1 MTRPNQERSG
11 GMEGQ
16 ARLWAV
22 AGTSVVREH
31 EPMSL
36 HTTFQVGGPADFF
49 IEPESPAVLAEML
62 DVCREEEI
70 PFVILGRGSNVLVGD
85 GGYRGVIFHIGD
97 AMSRIRREGCE
108 IIAEAGVTLSA
119 LARFARLNSLSGLEF
134 AGGIPGSLGGALFMN
149 AGAYGGEMRDV
160 VREALILTES
170 GEARWIPAEELA
182 LGYRTSR
189 IQTEG
194 LIALAARMELV
205 PGDPEEIQERMADF
219 ARRRRSKQPLEY
231 PSAGSTFERPP
242 GYFAGKLIEDA
253 GLAGYAVG
261 GACVSEKHC
270 GFVINRDR
278 ATAADI
284 LAVCRDVAA
293 EVERQTG
300 VALEMEVRC
309 LGEF

>member
-1 MTRPNQERSG
+1 MMRANRECSG
-11 GMEGQ
+11 GTESL
-16 ARLWAV
+16 ARLRAA
-22 AGTSVVREH
+22 AGDSVVREH

-36 HTTFQVGGPADFF
+36 HTTFQVGGPADLF

-62 DVCREEEI
+62 DICREEGI
-70 PFVILGRGSNVLVGD
+70 PYVVLGRGSNVLFGD

-97 AMSRIRREGCE
+97 ALSRIRRDGCG
-108 IIAEAGVTLSA
+108 IIAEAGITLSA
-119 LARFARLNSLSGLEF
+119 LARFARQEGLSGLEF

-160 VREALILTES
+160 VREALILTET
-170 GEARWIPAEELA
+170 GEPCWIPAEELA

-219 ARRRRSKQPLEY
+219 AKRRRSKQPLEY
-231 PSAGSTFERPP
+231 PSAGSTFKRPP

-270 GFVINRDR
+270 GFVINRDH
-278 ATAADI
+278 ATAAEI

-300 VALEMEVRC
+300 VVLELEVRC

>member
-1 MTRPNQERSG
+1 MTRAIRECSG
-11 GMEGQ
+11 GTEGL
-16 ARLWAV
+16 ARLRTA
-22 AGTSVVREH
+22 AGDSAVREQ

-49 IEPESPAVLAEML
+49 IEPESPAALAEML
-62 DVCREEEI
+62 DICREEGI
-70 PFVILGRGSNVLVGD
+70 PFVVLGRGSNVLVGD

-97 AMSRIRREGCE
+97 ALSRIRREGCE
-108 IIAEAGVTLSA
+108 IVAEAGITLSA
-119 LARFARLNSLSGLEF
+119 LARFARQEGLSGLEF

-160 VREALILTES
+160 VREVLILTEI
-170 GEARWIPAEELA
+170 GEARWMPAEELA

-189 IQTEG
+189 LQTEG

-205 PGDPEEIQERMADF
+205 PGDSEEIQERMADF
-219 ARRRRSKQPLEY
+219 AKRRRSKQPLEY
-231 PSAGSTFERPP
+231 PSAGSTFKRPP

-270 GFVINRDR
+270 GFVINRDH
-278 ATAADI
+278 ATAAEI
-284 LAVCRDVAA
+284 LQVCRDVAA

-300 VALEMEVRC
+300 VVLELEVRC